1 MSHVSQTE
9 HVWEFT
15 FMVVQAA
22 ETYEAALEAAHDYL
36 AEYADKRELEPV
48 QSRIIE

>member
-1 MSHVSQTE
+1 MTPPEE

-15 FMVVQAA
+15 FKVVQAA
-22 ETYEAALEAAHDYL
+22 ETYEAALEAVFAYL

-48 QSRIIE
+48 ESRIIE